1 MSVLYLRDQG
11 CYLRKNG
18 GRYIVTQKQEELKS
32 IPKAAIE
39 RVVVLG
45 NCQISTQA
53 LGDLLGDGVEVV
65 YLSSNGRFRGI
76 LEPGYPKNVFV
87 RLAQYERSLEPDYA
101 LVVAR
106 ELATAKLEGSLRS
119 IAAWE
124 RRDWITKGGH
134 TDGIKAAKQRLVECQ
149 DTAAVR
155 GQEAAAARTHFAVLG
170 DALPPPFEWHGRNRR
185 PPRDPVNALL
195 SLTYMLALSEV
206 ISACYAHG
214 LDPYIGFLHELDY
227 SRPSLALDLLE
238 PLRTLHCDHLVLG
251 CLQREELAVADFQY
265 SPEHGCRLTPEGFR
279 TFIDLYQTTVC
290 TSHGRRSSMK
300 AQADALATTIADA
313 VRQRIHPVFTFLH

>member
-18 GRYIVTQKQEELKS
+18 GRYVITQQQEELKS
-32 IPKAAIE
+32 IPKAAVE
-39 RVVVLG
+39 RVVVFG

-53 LGDLLGDGVEVV
+53 LSDLLGDGVEVV
-65 YLSSNGRFRGI
+65 YLSSSGRFKGI

-87 RLAQYERSLEPDYA
+87 RLAQYERSLDLEYS
-101 LVVAR
+101 LQVAR
-106 ELATAKLEGSLRS
+106 ELASAKLDGSLRS
-119 IAAWE
+119 IAAWT
-124 RRDWITKGGH
+124 RRGWLE
-134 TDGIKAAKQRLVECQ
+134 TDGHDVSIKAALGRLQACP
-149 DTAAVR
+149 DTPAVR
-155 GQEAAAARTHFAVLG
+155 GQEAESARMHFAALG

-214 LDPYIGFLHELDY
+214 LDPCVGFLHELDY

-238 PLRTLHCDHLVLG
+238 PLRTLHCDHFVLG
-251 CLQREELAVADFQY
+251 CLQREELGLGDFQY
-265 SPEHGCRLTPEGFR
+265 SAEQGCRLTTDGFR
-279 TFIDLYQTTVC
+279 TFIDHYHTAADKNQ
-290 TSHGRRSSMK
+290 GRRPSLT
-300 AQADALATTIADA
+300 AHADALALATANA
-313 VRQRIHPVFTFLH
+313 VRQRIPPVFDFLH